1 MTVFTF
7 SIALILVTSI
17 VHVVIA
23 LQKDHIKRTG
33 GDSIVDVIGAVALAG
48 TTPIAPPRQTI
59 LTSLLFLNCV
69 LLSCYLPR
77 FFKYKENS
85 ALLQE
90 STVFSLGVTV
100 VSALCLPF
108 LFKGLKKHSST
119 ALQGSGGIIFEQIS
133 LYFSLLLAYSRSCQ
147 EFLCN

>member
-7 SIALILVTSI
+7 SIALILVISI

-48 TTPIAPPRQTI
+48 TTPIAHPRQTI

-100 VSALCLPF
+100 VFLSA
-108 LFKGLKKHSST
+108 
-119 ALQGSGGIIFEQIS
+119 
-133 LYFSLLLAYSRSCQ
+133 FSLFPVVSRISVQ
-147 EFLCN
+147 LKLESGNRSEL

>member
-7 SIALILVTSI
+7 SIALILVISI

-77 FFKYKENS
+77 FSNTRKTAHCCRRAPYFHWVSQLYPPFASHSFFK
-85 ALLQE
+85 
-90 STVFSLGVTV
+90 
-100 VSALCLPF
+100 VSKTIPPPLYRAVAELF
-108 LFKGLKKHSST
+108 LSKYPC
-119 ALQGSGGIIFEQIS
+119 IS
-133 LYFSLLLAYSRSCQ
+133 LCF
-147 EFLCN
+147 

>member
-23 LQKDHIKRTG
+23 LQKDHIKRTR

-85 ALLQE
+85 ALLKE

-108 LFKGLKKHSST
+108 LF
-119 ALQGSGGIIFEQIS
+119 
-133 LYFSLLLAYSRSCQ
+133 
-147 EFLCN
+147 

>member
-108 LFKGLKKHSST
+108 LQGRFLYQTMSQKAFLHRST
-119 ALQGSGGIIFEQIS
+119 GQWRN
-133 LYFSLLLAYSRSCQ
+133 YF
-147 EFLCN
+147 

>member
-48 TTPIAPPRQTI
+48 TAPPQQTI

-108 LFKGLKKHSST
+108 LF
-119 ALQGSGGIIFEQIS
+119 
-133 LYFSLLLAYSRSCQ
+133 
-147 EFLCN
+147 

>member
-108 LFKGLKKHSST
+108 LFKVSKSIPPPLYRAVAELFLSKYPC
-119 ALQGSGGIIFEQIS
+119 IS
-133 LYFSLLLAYSRSCQ
+133 LCF
-147 EFLCN
+147 

>member
-23 LQKDHIKRTG
+23 LQNHIKRTG

-108 LFKGLKKHSST
+108 LF
-119 ALQGSGGIIFEQIS
+119 
-133 LYFSLLLAYSRSCQ
+133 
-147 EFLCN
+147 